1 MDKTWFYKK
10 VLTLLSFCF
19 DYLSRPQLK
28 VMAQLVTTLWSA
40 KSVTLWKIAFFLPGD
55 NDVDVKQN
63 HKRLVY
69 FLDNFKLTKNFWKS
83 YIKFLFCLPYFKLLK
98 RKVITILL
106 DTTTLKDDF
115 WILAAT
121 VSFMGRSIPIY
132 LKIWRDPNRSYDF
145 WGRVEG
151 FLEELKELLPKR
163 FQYVIIADRG
173 FQGKR
178 LVDIC
183 LRMDWRYII
192 RINDS
197 YLIREK
203 DKTYVQLG
211 IFDVGFYEGVELGKN
226 SKIKT
231 NLVVSEVKGEYGR
244 RRWYLMTDMVGKE
257 EVVELYSSRMWIE
270 ESFRDLKQELGW
282 EKYTEKIPSK
292 GRLEKVVVI
301 SLISYVIGLSLGLK
315 EEEERG
321 SDRDNGRRK
330 ISLMKRF
337 QQLING
343 VRERVERIILKFVSL
358 FRQRYYRI
366 RYTFA

>member
-1 MDKTWFYKK
+1 MDKTLFYKK
-10 VLTLLSFCF
+10 VLTLLSLCF

-28 VMAQLVTTLWSA
+28 VMAQLVTALWSA

-69 FLDNFKLTKNFWKS
+69 FLDNFELTKNFWKS